1 MSAAGR
7 RDATAGFLLPETLAT
22 FTITAAVLF
31 CLVGGSAMLMMVSD
45 RSISHVQTNDRFY
58 QALRALTRDIS
69 HISRARWNGEE
80 PQPYIF
86 SGNESALLFTVED
99 AGPLFPTRK
108 VIALRPQGS
117 AGELTWREAEL
128 PPMARQMGDLRFG
141 PARRLD
147 LAGARLRFAYI
158 EKAAVAANAPS
169 LTIKSDVTQPTVPTA
184 GTRREIVRKAWP
196 SKTSLPDAILVE
208 AEDAQTGRRLASLRI
223 PLLITADI
231 GCIKAE
237 GGAGGQPGAPSG
249 GQTEPPD
256 STPMVTER
264 TQPTVSPTPTG
275 GTGDAEAPR
284 GDTFCSRTTRAAPAA
299 TQAAPDSGAPR

>member
-1 MSAAGR
+1 MSAVR
-7 RDATAGFLLPETLAT
+7 KRDTAAGFLLPETLAT
-22 FTITAAVLF
+22 FTISAAVLF

-86 SGNESALLFTVED
+86 SGNESALLFTVEET
-99 AGPLFPTRK
+99 GPLFPTRK
-108 VIALRPQGS
+108 VIALRPQGN

-128 PPMARQMGDLRFG
+128 PPMAARMGDLRFG
-141 PARRLD
+141 PTRKLD

-158 EKAAVAANAPS
+158 EKATLAGGPPGP
-169 LTIKSDVTQPTVPTA
+169 TTKSDVTQPNA
-184 GTRREIVRKAWP
+184 LATRVRQEIVRKVWP

-208 AEDAQTGRRLASLRI
+208 AEDAQSGRQLASLRI
-223 PLLITADI
+223 PLLINADI

-249 GQTEPPD
+249 GQTQPPD
-256 STPMVTER
+256 STPMVTG

-275 GTGDAEAPR
+275 GTAGAGAPGD
-284 GDTFCSRTTRAAPAA
+284 DTFCSRGMRPTPTPQA
-299 TQAAPDSGAPR
+299 TPDAGAPR